1 MPRDWIKR
9 QKKEKFYQQAKEEG
23 FRARA
28 AYKIR
33 QIQTRFRIIS
43 KGDFLLDLGC
53 APGSWIQ
60 EIKREFDE
68 ISIIGVDIV
77 KMKPIEGV
85 CFIQGDI
92 GEDVTIENLAKVL
105 SQEVDVVI
113 SDCAPKL
120 SGSKETDYAR
130 HIFLVERVLQIMKRF
145 LKQKGHLVC
154 KLFDGD
160 DTNKIRNDLKQAF
173 EEVWLFKPESS
184 RKESAELYLVGK
196 NYKGIN

>member
-9 QKKEKFYQQAKEEG
+9 QKQEKFYQKAKEEG

-33 QIQTRFRIIS
+33 QIQTKFSVIS
-43 KGDFLLDLGC
+43 RGDFILDLGC

-60 EIKREFDE
+60 EIKREFGDA
-68 ISIIGVDIV
+68 SITGVDIV

-85 CFIQGDI
+85 CFVQGDI
-92 GEDVTIENLAKVL
+92 GEDITIENLAKVIPP
-105 SQEVDVVI
+105 EVDVVL

-130 HIFLVERVLQIMKRF
+130 HIFLVERVLQIVKRF

-154 KLFDGD
+154 KLFDGEY
-160 DTNKIRNDLKQAF
+160 TNKIRTDLKQNF
-173 EEVWLFKPESS
+173 QEVWLFKPESS
-184 RKESAELYLVGK
+184 RKESAELYLIGK
-196 NYKGIN
+196 YYKRSD